1 MTHLFSSKKS
11 HHLIGSSDIRII
23 GPRAAGKTVFI
34 AALARYPNAKI
45 DSPVIAVNPHDDDD
59 SRQLIVMAQDI
70 LEQGSAFAPTPLK
83 DIDLLPKYT
92 LSIELKP
99 KFAIAKNSKI
109 EVTCREYS
117 GEIIKDLR
125 GGSSGINVSDY
136 LDDCANNSLGLLLL
150 IDATSHQQ
158 EAEYAQAFE
167 KLEIEINE
175 RLVAANKPLE
185 NYRIAVVFSKTEQG
199 EAWVFRHDI
208 QKFIN
213 LRFFKIHRILQK
225 WSQKWGCPINY
236 FFCSAFGTRGKPARP
251 NFKRQSRDQGGT
263 YGVIANP
270 AVWRPFGL
278 VAPIY
283 WLYTGKDDRRLR
295 EIEE

>member
-1 MTHLFSSKKS
+1 MTHLFSGKKS
-11 HHLIGSSDIRII
+11 HHIIGSSDIRVI
-23 GPRAAGKTVFI
+23 GPRASGKTAFI

-45 DSPVIAVNPHDDDD
+45 DSPVISVDPHDDD
-59 SRQLIVMAQDI
+59 SRKLIIMAQDI
-70 LEQGSAFAPTPLK
+70 LEKGSAFAPTPFAE
-83 DIDLLPKYT
+83 DMNLLPKYT
-92 LSIELKP
+92 LAIELKP
-99 KFAIAKNSKI
+99 KFAISKNTKLEI
-109 EVTCREYS
+109 TCREYS

-125 GGSSGINVSDY
+125 GGSSGINLSNY
-136 LDDCANNSLGLLLL
+136 LDDCANNTLGLLLL

-167 KLEIEINE
+167 KLEIELNE
-175 RLVAANKPLE
+175 RLVGANKPLQ

-199 EAWVFRHDI
+199 EAWVFRHDL
-208 QKFIN
+208 QQFIN
-213 LRFFKIHRILQK
+213 LRFFKTHKVLQK
-225 WSQKWGCPINY
+225 WAKKWGCSINY

-251 NFKRQSRDQGGT
+251 NFKMRSRDEGGT

-283 WLYTGKDDRRLR
+283 WLYTGKDDQRLR